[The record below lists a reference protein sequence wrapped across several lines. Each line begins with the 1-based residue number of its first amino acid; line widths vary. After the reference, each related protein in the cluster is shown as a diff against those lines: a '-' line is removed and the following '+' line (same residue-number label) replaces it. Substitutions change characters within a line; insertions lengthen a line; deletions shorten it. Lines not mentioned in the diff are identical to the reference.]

1 MKSTSIIFRFLKN
14 REKYVREIL
23 KFQFQF
29 KENFS
34 ENFKY

>member
-1 MKSTSIIFRFLKN
+1 MKSTSSICFLKN
-14 REKYVREIL
+14 REKRIREIL